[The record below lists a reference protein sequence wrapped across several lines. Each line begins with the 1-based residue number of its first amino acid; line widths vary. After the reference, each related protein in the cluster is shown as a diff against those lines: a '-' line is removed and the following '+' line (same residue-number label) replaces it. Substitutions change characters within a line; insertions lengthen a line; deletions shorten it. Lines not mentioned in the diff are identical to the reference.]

1 MCMSVLSVCVLMH
14 RVSGVHRDQKREGIS
29 PGMVVSHNVGAGDR
43 AWVL

>member
-1 MCMSVLSVCVLMH
+1 MCISVLPVHVFMHPVCLMSTEV
-14 RVSGVHRDQKREGIS
+14 RREGIS